1 MYKDTANPLAGSGW
15 LWAEFSAA
23 GAPLYSV
30 SNRGSAC
37 TGCHRRERGPQNDLV
52 RTFERQR

>member
-1 MYKDTANPLAGSGW
+1 MYKDTANPLAGGGW
-15 LWAEFSAA
+15 LWAEFSPT
-23 GAPLYSV
+23 GTPLYSI

-37 TGCHRRERGPQNDLV
+37 TGCHRRERGPLNDLV